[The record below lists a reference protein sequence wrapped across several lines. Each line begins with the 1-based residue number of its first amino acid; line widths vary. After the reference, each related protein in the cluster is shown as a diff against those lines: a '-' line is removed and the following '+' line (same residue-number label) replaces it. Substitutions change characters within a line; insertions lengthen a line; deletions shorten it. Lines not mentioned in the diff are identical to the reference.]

1 MCSSIIRGESVRLAV
16 CDSELAARLG
26 LSTELSVA
34 PGIILFD
41 GRCRF
46 CCWVVRSLLAAGP
59 ELRVC
64 SVHTARGRA
73 LAEVLGRVPEQTFA
87 YLTAGSAHFDVD
99 AYVTILACSRH
110 RRWLARLIA
119 LTPTVVTGVVY
130 RWVSRHRSVL
140 SALLPQWCVSTID
153 ASQFISGGAEG

>member
-1 MCSSIIRGESVRLAV
+1 MSVR
-16 CDSELAARLG
+16 DNEIAARLG

-46 CCWVVRSLLAAGP
+46 CCWVVRLLLVAGP
-59 ELRVC
+59 ELRLC

-73 LAEVLGRVPEQTFA
+73 LAEVFGRVPEETFA

-99 AYVTILACSRH
+99 AYVTILARN
-110 RRWLARLIA
+110 RRTRWLARLIA
-119 LTPTVVTGVVY
+119 LTPALVTGAVY

-140 SALLPQWCVSTID
+140 SALLPPWCVSTID